1 MPGCLF
7 LGYPGNLVTRKL
19 SDVAGSQAPP
29 HMKFYMEKNQKPSL
43 VYQVF
48 LVFASS
54 AYFRLIVATL
64 YLIAYFNTSIQYYYT
79 MPSNLLLVLVR
90 AGGPSI
96 TAVNERGPWEKRQ
109 PLGSGVSSGGGA
121 VAVQRRVVQ
130 DGGFVRVR

>member
-1 MPGCLF
+1 M
-7 LGYPGNLVTRKL
+7 
-19 SDVAGSQAPP
+19 
-29 HMKFYMEKNQKPSL
+29 
-43 VYQVF
+43 YQVF

-54 AYFRLIVATL
+54 AYFRLIVALL

-109 PLGSGVSSGGGA
+109 PLELGVSCGGGA
-121 VAVQRRVVQ
+121 AAIQGVQ
-130 DGGFVRVR
+130 DGGFVRVRLKPLGFYCILIS